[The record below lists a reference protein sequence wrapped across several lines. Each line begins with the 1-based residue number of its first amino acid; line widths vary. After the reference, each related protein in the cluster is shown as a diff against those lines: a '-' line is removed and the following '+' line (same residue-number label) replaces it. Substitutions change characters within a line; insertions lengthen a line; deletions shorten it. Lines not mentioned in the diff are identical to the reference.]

1 MSKRNALETE
11 NITKL
16 FFKFAIPSIFGM
28 LIVSLEIMI
37 DGMFL
42 GRNVGPLGLAA
53 VNLSMPLINF
63 LMSVG
68 LMICVGGG
76 VITSI
81 YFGKKKLNKARE
93 LTSITL
99 MLLVGV
105 LEFLSLIVLF
115 NLDFFINFLGANEE
129 VYPYVRAYMIPMMI
143 GAFFYTSPIF
153 TETFVKIEEK
163 PNLVFVSGS
172 VCLTFNALLDYL
184 FIQKFQWGM
193 VGGATATLLA
203 CMFGFLALL
212 PNLHFKLPQKS
223 LRIYLKD
230 IKNIFFNGSSEML
243 SVVSSTFA
251 MYLFNLTLMKKI
263 GVLGVSALTI
273 VFYINQMLNISL
285 YGLSQALQPLVA
297 YNLGARHLDKIKKVL
312 RVSLITGGTLGAIAY
327 IGSHIW
333 GGFIIGIFSKGNQE
347 LMSLAKTALFYISF
361 AYLISFLNIISTSFL
376 TSIEKPIESVVVS
389 LGRSIVFIAI
399 PLFILPDL
407 IGAKGIWLSIPI
419 AELMCLVVSYYL
431 MKKAIAQITW
441 RLTKKLKQYVFNSF
455 LW

>member
-1 MSKRNALETE
+1 
-11 NITKL
+11 
-16 FFKFAIPSIFGM
+16 
-28 LIVSLEIMI
+28 
-37 DGMFL
+37 
-42 GRNVGPLGLAA
+42 
-53 VNLSMPLINF
+53 
-63 LMSVG
+63 
-68 LMICVGGG
+68 
-76 VITSI
+76 
-81 YFGKKKLNKARE
+81 
-93 LTSITL
+93 
-99 MLLVGV
+99 
-105 LEFLSLIVLF
+105 
-115 NLDFFINFLGANEE
+115 
-129 VYPYVRAYMIPMMI
+129 
-143 GAFFYTSPIF
+143 
-153 TETFVKIEEK
+153 
-163 PNLVFVSGS
+163 
-172 VCLTFNALLDYL
+172 
-184 FIQKFQWGM
+184 
-193 VGGATATLLA
+193 
-203 CMFGFLALL
+203 
-212 PNLHFKLPQKS
+212 
-223 LRIYLKD
+223 
-230 IKNIFFNGSSEML
+230 ML

-312 RVSLITGGTLGAIAY
+312 RVSLITGGALGAVAY

-333 GGFIIGIFSKGNQE
+333 GGFIIGIFSNRNQE

-419 AELMCLVVSYYL
+419 AELMCLVVSYFL

-441 RLTKKLKQYVFNSF
+441 RLTKKLK
-455 LW
+455 

>member
-99 MLLVGV
+99 MLLVVV

-193 VGGATATLLA
+193 VGGAVATLLA
-203 CMFGFLALL
+203 CMFGFFALL

-347 LMSLAKTALFYISF
+347 LISLAKTALFYISF

-441 RLTKKLKQYVFNSF
+441 RLTKKLK
-455 LW
+455 

>member
-81 YFGKKKLNKARE
+81 YFGKKKLNRARE

-99 MLLVGV
+99 MLLIGV

-193 VGGATATLLA
+193 TGGAVATLLA
-203 CMFGFLALL
+203 CMLGFLALL

-312 RVSLITGGTLGAIAY
+312 RVSLITGGTLGAVAY

-419 AELMCLVVSYYL
+419 AELMCLVVSYFL

-441 RLTKKLKQYVFNSF
+441 RLTKKLK
-455 LW
+455 

>member
-81 YFGKKKLNKARE
+81 YFGKKKLNRARE
-93 LTSITL
+93 LTSIIL
-99 MLLVGV
+99 MLLIGV
-105 LEFLSLIVLF
+105 LEFLSLIVLI

-129 VYPYVRAYMIPMMI
+129 VYSYVRAYMIPMMI

-193 VGGATATLLA
+193 TGGAVATLLA
-203 CMFGFLALL
+203 CMLGFLALL

-223 LRIYLKD
+223 LRIYIKD

-312 RVSLITGGTLGAIAY
+312 RVSLITGGALGAVAY

-441 RLTKKLKQYVFNSF
+441 RLTKKLK
-455 LW
+455 

>member
-1 MSKRNALETE
+1 MSKRNVLETE

-99 MLLVGV
+99 MLLIGV
-105 LEFLSLIVLF
+105 LEFLSLIVLI

-193 VGGATATLLA
+193 TGGAVATPLA
-203 CMFGFLALL
+203 CMLGFLALL

-312 RVSLITGGTLGAIAY
+312 RVSLITGGALGAIAY

-441 RLTKKLKQYVFNSF
+441 RLTKKLK
-455 LW
+455 

>member
-81 YFGKKKLNKARE
+81 YFGKKKLNRARE

-99 MLLVGV
+99 MLLIGV
-105 LEFLSLIVLF
+105 LEFLSLIVLI

-441 RLTKKLKQYVFNSF
+441 RLTKKLK
-455 LW
+455 

>member
-81 YFGKKKLNKARE
+81 YFGKKKLNRARE

-99 MLLVGV
+99 MLLIGV
-105 LEFLSLIVLF
+105 LEFLSLIVLI

-193 VGGATATLLA
+193 TGGAVATLLA
-203 CMFGFLALL
+203 CMLGFLALL

-223 LRIYLKD
+223 LRIYIKD

-312 RVSLITGGTLGAIAY
+312 RVSLITGGALGTVAY

-441 RLTKKLKQYVFNSF
+441 RLTKKLK
-455 LW
+455 

>member
-193 VGGATATLLA
+193 VGGAVATLLA
-203 CMFGFLALL
+203 CMFGFFALL

-243 SVVSSTFA
+243 SVISSTFA

-441 RLTKKLKQYVFNSF
+441 RLTKKLK
-455 LW
+455 

>member
-81 YFGKKKLNKARE
+81 YFGKKKLNRARE

-99 MLLVGV
+99 MLLIGV
-105 LEFLSLIVLF
+105 LEFLSLIVLI

-193 VGGATATLLA
+193 TGGAVATLLA
-203 CMFGFLALL
+203 CMLGFLALL

-223 LRIYLKD
+223 LRIYIKD

-312 RVSLITGGTLGAIAY
+312 RVSLITGGALGAIAY

-441 RLTKKLKQYVFNSF
+441 RLTKKLK
-455 LW
+455 

>member
-81 YFGKKKLNKARE
+81 YFGKKKLNRARE

-99 MLLVGV
+99 MLLIGV
-105 LEFLSLIVLF
+105 LEFLSLIVLI

-223 LRIYLKD
+223 LRIYIKD

-312 RVSLITGGTLGAIAY
+312 RVSLITGGALGAVAY

-333 GGFIIGIFSKGNQE
+333 GGFIIGIFSNGNQE

-441 RLTKKLKQYVFNSF
+441 RLTKKLK
-455 LW
+455 

>member
-81 YFGKKKLNKARE
+81 YFGKKKLNRARE

-99 MLLVGV
+99 MLLIGA
-105 LEFLSLIVLF
+105 LEFLSLIVLI

-193 VGGATATLLA
+193 TGGAVATLLA
-203 CMFGFLALL
+203 CMLGFLALL

-223 LRIYLKD
+223 LRIYIKD

-312 RVSLITGGTLGAIAY
+312 RVSLITGGALGAVAY

-419 AELMCLVVSYYL
+419 AELMCLVVSYFL

-441 RLTKKLKQYVFNSF
+441 RLTKKLK
-455 LW
+455 

>member
-193 VGGATATLLA
+193 VGGAVATLLA
-203 CMFGFLALL
+203 CMFGFFALL
-212 PNLHFKLPQKS
+212 PNLHFKLPQ
-223 LRIYLKD
+223 
-230 IKNIFFNGSSEML
+230 
-243 SVVSSTFA
+243 
-251 MYLFNLTLMKKI
+251 
-263 GVLGVSALTI
+263 
-273 VFYINQMLNISL
+273 
-285 YGLSQALQPLVA
+285 
-297 YNLGARHLDKIKKVL
+297 
-312 RVSLITGGTLGAIAY
+312 
-327 IGSHIW
+327 
-333 GGFIIGIFSKGNQE
+333 
-347 LMSLAKTALFYISF
+347 
-361 AYLISFLNIISTSFL
+361 
-376 TSIEKPIESVVVS
+376 
-389 LGRSIVFIAI
+389 
-399 PLFILPDL
+399 
-407 IGAKGIWLSIPI
+407 
-419 AELMCLVVSYYL
+419 
-431 MKKAIAQITW
+431 
-441 RLTKKLKQYVFNSF
+441 
-455 LW
+455 

>member
-99 MLLVGV
+99 MLLIGV

-312 RVSLITGGTLGAIAY
+312 RVSLITGGTLGAVAY

-419 AELMCLVVSYYL
+419 AELMCLVVSYFL

-441 RLTKKLKQYVFNSF
+441 RLTKKLK
-455 LW
+455 

>member
-99 MLLVGV
+99 MLLVVV

-193 VGGATATLLA
+193 VGGAVATLLA
-203 CMFGFLALL
+203 CMFGFFALL

-441 RLTKKLKQYVFNSF
+441 RLTKKLK
-455 LW
+455 

>member
-193 VGGATATLLA
+193 VGGAVATLLA

-223 LRIYLKD
+223 LRIYIND

-441 RLTKKLKQYVFNSF
+441 RLTKKLK
-455 LW
+455 

>member
-99 MLLVGV
+99 MLLIGV
-105 LEFLSLIVLF
+105 LEFLSLIVLI

-193 VGGATATLLA
+193 TGGAVATLLA

-223 LRIYLKD
+223 LRIYIKD

-285 YGLSQALQPLVA
+285 YGLSQALQSLVA

-312 RVSLITGGTLGAIAY
+312 RVSLITGGALGAVAY

-419 AELMCLVVSYYL
+419 AELMCLVVSYFL

-441 RLTKKLKQYVFNSF
+441 RLTKKLK
-455 LW
+455 

>member
-99 MLLVGV
+99 MLLIGV
-105 LEFLSLIVLF
+105 LEFLSLIVLI

-193 VGGATATLLA
+193 VGGAVATLLA

-223 LRIYLKD
+223 LRIYIKD

-312 RVSLITGGTLGAIAY
+312 RVSLITGGALGAVAY

-441 RLTKKLKQYVFNSF
+441 RLTKKLK
-455 LW
+455 

>member
-193 VGGATATLLA
+193 VGGAVATLLA
-203 CMFGFLALL
+203 CMFGFFALL

-347 LMSLAKTALFYISF
+347 LISLAKTALFYISF

-441 RLTKKLKQYVFNSF
+441 RLTKKLK
-455 LW
+455 

>member
-81 YFGKKKLNKARE
+81 YFGKKKLNRARE

-99 MLLVGV
+99 MLLIGV
-105 LEFLSLIVLF
+105 LEFLSLIVLI

-193 VGGATATLLA
+193 TGGAVATLLA
-203 CMFGFLALL
+203 CMLGFLSLL

-223 LRIYLKD
+223 LRIYIKD

-312 RVSLITGGTLGAIAY
+312 RVSLITGGALGAVAY

-419 AELMCLVVSYYL
+419 AELMCLVVSYFL

-441 RLTKKLKQYVFNSF
+441 RLTKKLK
-455 LW
+455 

>member
-99 MLLVGV
+99 MLLIGV
-105 LEFLSLIVLF
+105 LEFLSLIVLI

-193 VGGATATLLA
+193 VGGAVATLLA

-223 LRIYLKD
+223 LRIYIND

-312 RVSLITGGTLGAIAY
+312 RVSLITGGALGAVAY

-441 RLTKKLKQYVFNSF
+441 RLTKKLK
-455 LW
+455 

>member
-81 YFGKKKLNKARE
+81 YFGKKKLNRARE

-99 MLLVGV
+99 MLLIGV
-105 LEFLSLIVLF
+105 LEFLSLIVLI

-193 VGGATATLLA
+193 TGGAVATLLA
-203 CMFGFLALL
+203 CMLGFLALL

-223 LRIYLKD
+223 LRIYIKD

-312 RVSLITGGTLGAIAY
+312 RVSLITGGTLGAVAY

-419 AELMCLVVSYYL
+419 AELMCLIVSYFL

-441 RLTKKLKQYVFNSF
+441 RLTKKLK
-455 LW
+455 

>member
-1 MSKRNALETE
+1 
-11 NITKL
+11 
-16 FFKFAIPSIFGM
+16 
-28 LIVSLEIMI
+28 
-37 DGMFL
+37 
-42 GRNVGPLGLAA
+42 
-53 VNLSMPLINF
+53 
-63 LMSVG
+63 
-68 LMICVGGG
+68 
-76 VITSI
+76 
-81 YFGKKKLNKARE
+81 
-93 LTSITL
+93 
-99 MLLVGV
+99 
-105 LEFLSLIVLF
+105 
-115 NLDFFINFLGANEE
+115 
-129 VYPYVRAYMIPMMI
+129 MIPMMI

-193 VGGATATLLA
+193 VGGAVATLLA

-223 LRIYLKD
+223 LRIYIKD

-251 MYLFNLTLMKKI
+251 MYLFNLTLLKKI

-312 RVSLITGGTLGAIAY
+312 RVSLITGGALGAVAY

-419 AELMCLVVSYYL
+419 AELMCLVVSYFL

-441 RLTKKLKQYVFNSF
+441 RLTKKLK
-455 LW
+455 

>member
-193 VGGATATLLA
+193 TGGAVATLLA
-203 CMFGFLALL
+203 CMLGFLALL

-223 LRIYLKD
+223 LRIYIKD

-312 RVSLITGGTLGAIAY
+312 RVSLITGGALGSIAY

-333 GGFIIGIFSKGNQE
+333 GSFIIGIFSKGNQE

-419 AELMCLVVSYYL
+419 AELMCLVVSYFL

-441 RLTKKLKQYVFNSF
+441 RLTKNLK
-455 LW
+455 

>member
-11 NITKL
+11 NIAKL

-42 GRNVGPLGLAA
+42 GKDVGPLGLAA

-81 YFGKKKLNKARE
+81 YFGKKKLNRARE

-99 MLLVGV
+99 MLLIGV
-105 LEFLSLIVLF
+105 LEFLSLIVLI

-193 VGGATATLLA
+193 TGGAVATLLA
-203 CMFGFLALL
+203 CMLGFLALL

-223 LRIYLKD
+223 LRIYIKD

-312 RVSLITGGTLGAIAY
+312 RVSLITGGALGAVAY

-419 AELMCLVVSYYL
+419 AELMCLVVSYFL

-441 RLTKKLKQYVFNSF
+441 RLTKNLK
-455 LW
+455 

>member
-81 YFGKKKLNKARE
+81 YFGKKKLNRARE

-99 MLLVGV
+99 MLLIGV
-105 LEFLSLIVLF
+105 LEFLSLIVLI

-193 VGGATATLLA
+193 TGGAVATLLA
-203 CMFGFLALL
+203 CMLGFLALL

-223 LRIYLKD
+223 LRIYIKD

-312 RVSLITGGTLGAIAY
+312 RVSLITGGTLGAVAY

-419 AELMCLVVSYYL
+419 AELMCLVVSYFL

-441 RLTKKLKQYVFNSF
+441 RLTKKLK
-455 LW
+455 

>member
-312 RVSLITGGTLGAIAY
+312 RVSLITGGALGAIAY

-441 RLTKKLKQYVFNSF
+441 RLTKKLK
-455 LW
+455 

>member
-99 MLLVGV
+99 MLLIGV

-193 VGGATATLLA
+193 VGGAVATLLA
-203 CMFGFLALL
+203 CMFGFFALL

-347 LMSLAKTALFYISF
+347 LISLAKTALFYISF

-441 RLTKKLKQYVFNSF
+441 RLTKKLK
-455 LW
+455 

>member
-81 YFGKKKLNKARE
+81 YFGKKKINKARE

-105 LEFLSLIVLF
+105 LEFLSLIVLL

-129 VYPYVRAYMIPMMI
+129 VYPYVKAYMIPMMI

-184 FIQKFQWGM
+184 FIQKFHWGM
-193 VGGATATLLA
+193 TGGAVATLLA
-203 CMFGFLALL
+203 CMLGFLALL

-223 LRIYLKD
+223 LRIYIKD

-312 RVSLITGGTLGAIAY
+312 RVSLITGGALGAVAY

-376 TSIEKPIESVVVS
+376 TSIEKPVESVVVS
-389 LGRSIVFIAI
+389 LGRSIIFIAI
-399 PLFILPDL
+399 PLFILPEL

-419 AELMCLVVSYYL
+419 AELMCLVVSYFL

-441 RLTKKLKQYVFNSF
+441 RLTKNLK
-455 LW
+455 

>member
-81 YFGKKKLNKARE
+81 YFGKKKLNRARE

-99 MLLVGV
+99 MLLIGV
-105 LEFLSLIVLF
+105 LEFLSLIVLI

-312 RVSLITGGTLGAIAY
+312 RVSLITGGTLGAVAY

-333 GGFIIGIFSKGNQE
+333 GGFIIGIFSKENQE

-441 RLTKKLKQYVFNSF
+441 RLTKKLK
-455 LW
+455 

>member
-16 FFKFAIPSIFGM
+16 FFKFATPSIFGM

-193 VGGATATLLA
+193 TGGAVATLLA
-203 CMFGFLALL
+203 CMLGFLALL

-223 LRIYLKD
+223 LRIYIKD

-312 RVSLITGGTLGAIAY
+312 RVSLITGGTLGAVAY

-419 AELMCLVVSYYL
+419 AELMCLVVSYFL

-441 RLTKKLKQYVFNSF
+441 RLTKKLK
-455 LW
+455 

>member
-81 YFGKKKLNKARE
+81 YFGKKKLNRARE

-99 MLLVGV
+99 MLLIGV
-105 LEFLSLIVLF
+105 LEFLSLIVLI

-193 VGGATATLLA
+193 TGGAVATLLA
-203 CMFGFLALL
+203 CMLGFLALL

-223 LRIYLKD
+223 LRIYIKD

-312 RVSLITGGTLGAIAY
+312 RVSLITGGALGAVAY

-333 GGFIIGIFSKGNQE
+333 GGFIIGIFSNGNQE

-419 AELMCLVVSYYL
+419 AELMCLVVSYFL

-441 RLTKKLKQYVFNSF
+441 RLTKKLK
-455 LW
+455 

>member
-99 MLLVGV
+99 MLLIGV

-193 VGGATATLLA
+193 VGGAVATLLA
-203 CMFGFLALL
+203 CMFGFFALL

-263 GVLGVSALTI
+263 GALGVSALTI

-441 RLTKKLKQYVFNSF
+441 RLTKKLK
-455 LW
+455 

>member
-1 MSKRNALETE
+1 MSKKNALETE

-129 VYPYVRAYMIPMMI
+129 IYPYVRAYMIPMMI

-193 VGGATATLLA
+193 TGGAVATLLA

-312 RVSLITGGTLGAIAY
+312 RVSLITGGTLGAVAY
-327 IGSHIW
+327 VGSHIW

-347 LMSLAKTALFYISF
+347 LISLAKTALFYISF

-431 MKKAIAQITW
+431 MKKAISEITW
-441 RLTKKLKQYVFNSF
+441 RLSKKLK
-455 LW
+455 

>member
-81 YFGKKKLNKARE
+81 YFGKKKLNRARE

-99 MLLVGV
+99 MLLIGV
-105 LEFLSLIVLF
+105 LEFLSLIVLI

-193 VGGATATLLA
+193 TGGAVATLLA
-203 CMFGFLALL
+203 CMLGFLALL

-223 LRIYLKD
+223 LRIYIKD

-312 RVSLITGGTLGAIAY
+312 RVSLITGGALGAVAY

-389 LGRSIVFIAI
+389 LWRSIVFIAI

-419 AELMCLVVSYYL
+419 AELMCLVVSYFL

-441 RLTKKLKQYVFNSF
+441 RLTKKLK
-455 LW
+455 

>member
-81 YFGKKKLNKARE
+81 YFGKKKLNRARE

-99 MLLVGV
+99 MLLIGV
-105 LEFLSLIVLF
+105 LEFLSLIVLI

-193 VGGATATLLA
+193 TGGAVATLLA
-203 CMFGFLALL
+203 CMLGFLALL

-223 LRIYLKD
+223 LRIYIKD

-312 RVSLITGGTLGAIAY
+312 RVSLITGGALGAVAY

-333 GGFIIGIFSKGNQE
+333 GSFIIGIFSKGNQE

-407 IGAKGIWLSIPI
+407 IGSKGIWLSIPI
-419 AELMCLVVSYYL
+419 AELMCLVVSYFL

-441 RLTKKLKQYVFNSF
+441 RLTKNLK
-455 LW
+455 

>member
-81 YFGKKKLNKARE
+81 YFGKKKLNRARE

-99 MLLVGV
+99 MLLIGV
-105 LEFLSLIVLF
+105 LEFLSLIVLI

-193 VGGATATLLA
+193 VGGAVATLLA

-223 LRIYLKD
+223 LRIYIKD

-312 RVSLITGGTLGAIAY
+312 RVSLITGGALGAVAY

-333 GGFIIGIFSKGNQE
+333 GSFIIGIFSKGNQE

-441 RLTKKLKQYVFNSF
+441 RLTKKLK
-455 LW
+455 

>member
-212 PNLHFKLPQKS
+212 PNLHFKIPQKS

-312 RVSLITGGTLGAIAY
+312 RVSLITGGTLGAVAY

-347 LMSLAKTALFYISF
+347 LISLAKTALFYISF

-441 RLTKKLKQYVFNSF
+441 RLTKKLK
-455 LW
+455 

>member
-1 MSKRNALETE
+1 MSKRNVLETE

-99 MLLVGV
+99 MLLIGV
-105 LEFLSLIVLF
+105 LEFLSLIVLI

-193 VGGATATLLA
+193 TGGAVATLLA
-203 CMFGFLALL
+203 CMLGFLALL

-312 RVSLITGGTLGAIAY
+312 RVSLITGGALGAIAY

-441 RLTKKLKQYVFNSF
+441 RLTKKLK
-455 LW
+455 